1 MSTQKNAA
9 FEKQHAKNHPSR
21 VHQRWDD
28 TLFDVF
34 STLLLVVAIVLVA
47 YPLVYVISAS
57 FSSTDAVMAGK
68 VWLVPVDFSL
78 KAYEAVFNYESILTG
93 YINSAIYTLLGTC
106 VNLVLTT
113 LCAFCLSRKDF
124 FGRGVVSGM
133 VLFTML
139 FNAGLIPNYLLIN
152 GLGWLDTIWAIIIP
166 NAMSAW
172 YVILM
177 RSYFENSIPEELFE
191 ASGMDGCS
199 VFRQLISIVIPLS
212 GPIIAVIGLYYAVGH
227 WNSYFSALLY
237 INQENIQPL
246 QDFLA
251 QHALETGG
259 TGPKVRPVVSCKG
272 TTCRFGLI
280 DTFDLSLKMHERFYK
295 GYANVRLPHKF
306 KIAVGG
312 CPNNCVK
319 PDLNDLG
326 VVGQRMVTVDLDSC
340 RGCKSCQIAKN
351 CPVCAASVSDGKVRI
366 DEDICNRCGRC
377 AGRCPFKA
385 FEEYTGGYRVYI
397 GGRWGKQSARGRSL
411 DKIFTDPEEVLD
423 IAEKA
428 ILLFRDQGVPGERFA
443 DTIARIGF
451 ESVQAQLM
459 SDNLLARRAEI
470 LADR

>member
-1 MSTQKNAA
+1 MATQKNAA
-9 FEKQHAKNHPSR
+9 SGKLHANHPSK

-34 STLLLVVAIVLVA
+34 STLLLLVAVVLVA
-47 YPLVYVISAS
+47 YPLIYVVSAS

-68 VWLVPVDFSL
+68 VWLLPVDLSL

-93 YINSAIYTLLGTC
+93 YMNSAIYTVLGTG

-212 GPIIAVIGLYYAVGH
+212 GPIIAVIALYCAVGI
-227 WNSYFSALLY
+227 WNSYFDAFIYLSDKSKFPLQVVLRNILILNQMDMSAVADLRDMASRQGMSNLLKYAIIVVSSAPLLLLY
-237 INQENIQPL
+237 PFVQKY
-246 QDFLA
+246 F
-251 QHALETGG
+251 
-259 TGPKVRPVVSCKG
+259 VKG
-272 TTCRFGLI
+272 IMVG
-280 DTFDLSLKMHERFYK
+280 SVK
-295 GYANVRLPHKF
+295 G
-306 KIAVGG
+306 
-312 CPNNCVK
+312 
-319 PDLNDLG
+319 
-326 VVGQRMVTVDLDSC
+326 
-340 RGCKSCQIAKN
+340 
-351 CPVCAASVSDGKVRI
+351 
-366 DEDICNRCGRC
+366 
-377 AGRCPFKA
+377 
-385 FEEYTGGYRVYI
+385 
-397 GGRWGKQSARGRSL
+397 
-411 DKIFTDPEEVLD
+411 
-423 IAEKA
+423 
-428 ILLFRDQGVPGERFA
+428 
-443 DTIARIGF
+443 
-451 ESVQAQLM
+451 
-459 SDNLLARRAEI
+459 
-470 LADR
+470 